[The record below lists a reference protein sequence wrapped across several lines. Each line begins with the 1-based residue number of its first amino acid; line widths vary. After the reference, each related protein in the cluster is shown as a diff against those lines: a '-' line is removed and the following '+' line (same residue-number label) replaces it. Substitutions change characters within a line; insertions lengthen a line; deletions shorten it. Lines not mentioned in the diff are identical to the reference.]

1 MKLYRWKKCF
11 FNDSLYRL
19 DVDFSGDIVI
29 AHDMLL
35 NVESSK
41 LEHQLSSKLWKSLIH
56 HIITALKKKIK
67 KTPIIKIKI
76 ILHKYWQN

>member
-11 FNDSLYRL
+11 FSDSLYRL

-56 HIITALKKKIK
+56 HIITTLKKKSK
-67 KTPIIKIKI
+67 KLQSSK
-76 ILHKYWQN
+76 LR

>member
-11 FNDSLYRL
+11 FSDSLYRL
-19 DVDFSGDIVI
+19 DVDFSGDIVV

-41 LEHQLSSKLWKSLIH
+41 LEHQLSWKLWKSLIH
-56 HIITALKKKIK
+56 HIITTLK
-67 KTPIIKIKI
+67 
-76 ILHKYWQN
+76 

>member
-41 LEHQLSSKLWKSLIH
+41 LEH
-56 HIITALKKKIK
+56 
-67 KTPIIKIKI
+67 
-76 ILHKYWQN
+76 